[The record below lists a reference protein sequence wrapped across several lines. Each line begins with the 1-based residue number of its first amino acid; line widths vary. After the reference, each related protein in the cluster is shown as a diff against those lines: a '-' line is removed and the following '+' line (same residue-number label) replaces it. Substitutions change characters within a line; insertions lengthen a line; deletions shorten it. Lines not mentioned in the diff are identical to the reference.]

1 MLGRA
6 RSRPCFRGGFVDVTR
21 KTPALRFALVAALVA
36 VALTVAPTASAAKRK
51 PARGGTS
58 SSISLVLLNDATEA
72 HFGAQ
77 VTFRVSTTAT
87 TGPWVNLRCYQNG
100 ALVYSQWHGFYP
112 SYIWGQVF
120 TLGPTPSWQSGAADC
135 NARLIKLRGTR
146 ETTLAT
152 TSFHAYE

>member
-1 MLGRA
+1 M
-6 RSRPCFRGGFVDVTR
+6 TR
-21 KTPALRFALVAALVA
+21 KTPSVRFALVAALA
-36 VALTVAPTASAAKRK
+36 VLALTLAPTTSAAKRK
-51 PARGGTS
+51 PAGGGSTS
-58 SSISLVLLNDATEA
+58 SSISLVLLNGATEA
-72 HFGAQ
+72 HFGAH

-87 TGPWVNLRCYQNG
+87 TGPWVNVNCYQNG

-135 NARLIKLRGTR
+135 TARLVKLRSNGR
-146 ETTLAT
+146 QSLLAT

>member
-1 MLGRA
+1 M
-6 RSRPCFRGGFVDVTR
+6 TR
-21 KTPALRFALVAALVA
+21 KTPVLRFALVAALAA
-36 VALTVAPTASAAKRK
+36 VALTLASTTSAAKRK
-51 PARGGTS
+51 PTGSGSTS
-58 SSISLVLLNDATEA
+58 SSISLVLLNGATEA

-77 VTFRVSTTAT
+77 VTFSVSTTAT

-120 TLGPTPSWQSGAADC
+120 TLGPTPSWPSGAADC

-152 TSFHAYE
+152 TTFLAHP